1 MSLKNKTCFV
11 VKVGGSLLTHP
22 ERFTN
27 FAKDI
32 AALRETGQKVIVI
45 HGGGPHISKALNE
58 AQLPSVVIEGYRQT
72 TKEMMPLVENVL
84 IGQVYQQLRQACQ
97 QAGLKVPI
105 ISTAS
110 DVPVLATQKRTPD
123 GVPVWGLVGST
134 ESLQVDVL
142 KSWLEADLVPIL
154 PSVACD
160 ASGQSLNINA
170 DELAAFVASSIGA
183 QALIVLTDT
192 NGVYMDG
199 SNKNSRVPSLNP
211 QEAQH
216 LITSGVIHSGMIP
229 KVQHCLKALEKQ
241 VNKVC
246 LIDGA
251 MTGALLFAAYG
262 SHDMGTVFTD
272 HITTDYN
279 HDINSNYR
287 EETPCKSISNF

>member
-1 MSLKNKTCFV
+1 MSLKTRESYFV
-11 VKVGGSLLTHP
+11 IKVGGSLLTHP
-22 ERFTN
+22 ERFTI

-97 QAGLKVPI
+97 QAGLNVPI

-123 GVPVWGLVGST
+123 GVPVWGFVGST
-134 ESLQVDVL
+134 DSLRVDEL

-170 DELAAFVASSIGA
+170 DELAAFVAASIGA

-192 NGVYMDG
+192 NGVYLDA
-199 SNKNSRVPSLNP
+199 SNKNSRVSSLNP

-216 LITSGVIHSGMIP
+216 LMTSGVIHSGMIP

-251 MTGALLFAAYG
+251 MAGALLFAASG
-262 SHDMGTVFTD
+262 SHDIGTVF
-272 HITTDYN
+272 
-279 HDINSNYR
+279 R
-287 EETPCKSISNF
+287 EELPCKSISNF